1 MCVTI
6 EKDGLRSVPDGKSP
20 VESGLCHVEWA
31 VPGYCD
37 GMIEKAQETVAPLG
51 SEVKTHIERELVE
64 AIGDA
69 LAEKVVKRIVGLE
82 GRERDLLEHE
92 HKVNARPVESQYC
105 TEMTRAVQIAPLVRR
120 NPEPRDGEHTLC
132 KCKRPHTVLS
142 IASATVMV
150 QGELTSPTAHNA
162 WPQNNHLW
170 WSARGKQLDHG

>member
-51 SEVKTHIERELVE
+51 SEVKTHIEPESVE

-105 TEMTRAVQIAPLVRR
+105 TEMTRAV
-120 NPEPRDGEHTLC
+120 
-132 KCKRPHTVLS
+132 
-142 IASATVMV
+142 
-150 QGELTSPTAHNA
+150 
-162 WPQNNHLW
+162 
-170 WSARGKQLDHG
+170 